1 MNENYSISEEVEEVL
16 PSFFWTIASSE
27 GHQLIN
33 KDELVRIIKFD
44 EMTKNHTELYRK
56 QVPISKALADN
67 TKLMMPGITASA
79 LMDGQGKQ
87 VANILKPTYW
97 LAVDIDK
104 IPDEKMQ
111 EVIAKADKDPYVM
124 ARYVTASGH
133 GLRILARYKPFDDPE
148 VTAVELF
155 DVVVRKAMDYFSIL
169 LGVPADEKCCDITR
183 MCGLAHDPTA
193 YFCWNSKPFELE
205 SKDIKRLYFKKS
217 MAEKYERRSSR
228 RRKPSQKMV
237 SLAKHI
243 PTIDEAA
250 ASIEKLLETW
260 GKAFEPSRHNDYVY
274 NFGLTCLKYD
284 IDQKEATD
292 YADQH
297 FSAQYPKTVSVM
309 NQAYKHQEQRGTWQF
324 MRKGESYG
332 KKPSI
337 KMLKQWLSMRYEFH
351 RNEVTGNYEVC
362 SRDVLKGKFHSW
374 TRMDDNIENSL
385 WIEME
390 EDGLQTLLPRLHSL
404 INSDFSEKYNPLLDY
419 LTALPAWDGKTDYIQ
434 MLADRIH
441 IADTDG
447 AHHTQEDFRYF
458 FKKWFV
464 AMVVTWVT
472 DTVVGQTIL
481 IFVGKGGL
489 FKTTF
494 FDKLLPK
501 ILHDYFINESTA
513 SYTDKDFMEAMASKA
528 LMCLDEFE
536 TAFGKNLSA
545 FKSCVT
551 KLFFSIRRPY
561 DKYRTELP
569 HRAAMCGT
577 SNSVQIISE
586 EENRRYSPWLIESI
600 DSPIDH
606 PIDYQHVYA
615 QAVALGKEVMER
627 QRKHEDGWVFWLT
640 TEDIEVMREHNKMF
654 MISNYMEDQILRY
667 YRVPGKY
674 PAASGFREKA
684 QIERHGLVRDRE
696 GGGRDEHRCH
706 RIAIGMGGRPE
717 LTGLR
722 PVSDL
727 LFAVSILFFPK
738 TKILIISNPSTH
750 HIECK
755 TNQKSDIIPSRR

>member
-1 MNENYSISEEVEEVL
+1 MNENYSISKEVEEVM

-104 IPDEKMQ
+104 IPEEKMQ
-111 EVIAKADKDPYVM
+111 EVITKVDKDPYVM

-250 ASIEKLLETW
+250 PAIEKLLETW

-332 KKPSI
+332 KKPSM

-351 RNEVTGNYEVC
+351 RNEVTGYYEVC
-362 SRDVLKGKFHSW
+362 SRDVLKGKFHHW

-390 EDGLQTLLPRLHSL
+390 EDGLQTQQPRLHSL

-419 LTALPAWDGKTDYIQ
+419 LTALPTWDGKTDYIQ

-441 IADTDG
+441 IANTDG

-627 QRKHEDGWVFWLT
+627 QRKHKDGWVFWLT

-667 YRVPGKY
+667 YRVPGKDVEARY
-674 PAASGFREKA
+674 IKFRYSSEILERIGGCPALSRYIYQQNLASTLLRLGF
-684 QIERHGLVRDRE
+684 ERKRRSK
-696 GGGRDEHRCH
+696 
-706 RIAIGMGGRPE
+706 GMGWFVIEKEVGE
-717 LTGLR
+717 MNTDAI
-722 PVSDL
+722 VS
-727 LFAVSILFFPK
+727 
-738 TKILIISNPSTH
+738 PS
-750 HIECK
+750 EWEDDR
-755 TNQKSDIIPSRR
+755 N

>member
-1 MNENYSISEEVEEVL
+1 MNENYSISKEVEEVM

-111 EVIAKADKDPYVM
+111 EVITKADKDPYVM

-332 KKPSI
+332 KKPSM

-351 RNEVTGNYEVC
+351 RNEVTGYYEVC
-362 SRDVLKGKFHSW
+362 SRDVLKGKFHHW

-390 EDGLQTLLPRLHSL
+390 EDGLQTQQPRLHSL

-441 IADTDG
+441 IANTDG

-667 YRVPGKY
+667 YRVPGKDVEARY
-674 PAASGFREKA
+674 IKFRYSSEILERIGGCPALSRYIYQQNLASTLLRLGF
-684 QIERHGLVRDRE
+684 ERKRRSK
-696 GGGRDEHRCH
+696 
-706 RIAIGMGGRPE
+706 GMGWFVIEKEVGE
-717 LTGLR
+717 MNTDAI
-722 PVSDL
+722 VS
-727 LFAVSILFFPK
+727 
-738 TKILIISNPSTH
+738 PS
-750 HIECK
+750 EWEDDR
-755 TNQKSDIIPSRR
+755 N

>member
-1 MNENYSISEEVEEVL
+1 MNENYSISEEVEEVM

-104 IPDEKMQ
+104 IPEEKMQ
-111 EVIAKADKDPYVM
+111 EVITKVDKDPYVM

-324 MRKGESYG
+324 MRKGDSYG
-332 KKPSI
+332 KKPSM

-351 RNEVTGNYEVC
+351 RNEVTGYYEVC
-362 SRDVLKGKFHSW
+362 SRDVLKGKFHHW

-390 EDGLQTLLPRLHSL
+390 EDGLQTQLPRLHSL

-441 IADTDG
+441 IANTDG

-513 SYTDKDFMEAMASKA
+513 NYTDKDFMEAMASKA

-667 YRVPGKY
+667 YRVPGKDVEARY
-674 PAASGFREKA
+674 IKFRYSSEILERIGGCPALSRYIYQQNLASTLLRLGF
-684 QIERHGLVRDRE
+684 ERKRRSK
-696 GGGRDEHRCH
+696 
-706 RIAIGMGGRPE
+706 GMGWFVIEKEVGE
-717 LTGLR
+717 MNTDAI
-722 PVSDL
+722 VS
-727 LFAVSILFFPK
+727 
-738 TKILIISNPSTH
+738 PS
-750 HIECK
+750 EWEDDR
-755 TNQKSDIIPSRR
+755 N

>member
-1 MNENYSISEEVEEVL
+1 MNENYSISKEVEEVM

-332 KKPSI
+332 KKPSM

-351 RNEVTGNYEVC
+351 RNEVTGYYEVC
-362 SRDVLKGKFHSW
+362 SRDVIKGKFHHW

-390 EDGLQTLLPRLHSL
+390 EDGLQTQQPRLHSL

-419 LTALPAWDGKTDYIQ
+419 LTALPTWDGKTDYIQ

-441 IADTDG
+441 IANTDG

-667 YRVPGKY
+667 YRVPGKDVEARY
-674 PAASGFREKA
+674 IKFRYSSEILERIGGCPALSRYIYQQNLASTLLRLGF
-684 QIERHGLVRDRE
+684 ERKRRSK
-696 GGGRDEHRCH
+696 
-706 RIAIGMGGRPE
+706 GMGWFVIEKEVGE
-717 LTGLR
+717 MNTDAI
-722 PVSDL
+722 VS
-727 LFAVSILFFPK
+727 
-738 TKILIISNPSTH
+738 PS
-750 HIECK
+750 EWEDDR
-755 TNQKSDIIPSRR
+755 N

>member
-1 MNENYSISEEVEEVL
+1 MNDNYSISKEVEEVL

-111 EVIAKADKDPYVM
+111 EVIEKADKDPYVM

-193 YFCWNSKPFELE
+193 YFCWDSKPFELE

-260 GKAFEPSRHNDYVY
+260 GKAFEPNRHNDYVY
-274 NFGLTCLKYD
+274 NFGLTCLKYN

-332 KKPSI
+332 KKPSM

-351 RNEVTGNYEVC
+351 RNEVTGYYEVC
-362 SRDVLKGKFHSW
+362 SRDVIKGKFHHW

-390 EDGLQTLLPRLHSL
+390 EDGLQTQQPRLHSL

-501 ILHDYFINESTA
+501 VLHDYFINESTA

-640 TEDIEVMREHNKMF
+640 TEDIEVIREHNKMF

-667 YRVPGKY
+667 YRVPGKDVEARY
-674 PAASGFREKA
+674 IKFRYSSEILERIGGCPALSRYIYQQNLASTLLRLGF
-684 QIERHGLVRDRE
+684 ERKRRSK
-696 GGGRDEHRCH
+696 
-706 RIAIGMGGRPE
+706 GMGWFVIEKEVGE
-717 LTGLR
+717 MNTDAI
-722 PVSDL
+722 VS
-727 LFAVSILFFPK
+727 
-738 TKILIISNPSTH
+738 PS
-750 HIECK
+750 EWEDDQ
-755 TNQKSDIIPSRR
+755 N

>member
-1 MNENYSISEEVEEVL
+1 MNENYSINKEVEEVM

-111 EVIAKADKDPYVM
+111 EVIEKADKDPYVM

-193 YFCWNSKPFELE
+193 YFCWNSKPFELDT
-205 SKDIKRLYFKKS
+205 KDIKRLYFKKS

-250 ASIEKLLETW
+250 PAIEKLLETW
-260 GKAFEPSRHNDYVY
+260 GKAFEPNRHNDYVY
-274 NFGLTCLKYD
+274 NFGLTCLKYN

-309 NQAYKHQEQRGTWQF
+309 NQAYKHQEQRGSWQF

-332 KKPSI
+332 KKPSM

-351 RNEVTGNYEVC
+351 RNEVTGYYEVC
-362 SRDVLKGKFHSW
+362 SRDVLKGKFHRW

-404 INSDFSEKYNPLLDY
+404 INSDFSEKYNPLLDF
-419 LTALPAWDGKTDYIQ
+419 LTSLPAWDGKTDHIQ

-441 IADTDG
+441 IANTDG

-667 YRVPGKY
+667 YRVPGKDVEARY
-674 PAASGFREKA
+674 IKFRYSSEILERIGGCPALSRYIYQQNLASTLLRLGF
-684 QIERHGLVRDRE
+684 ERKRRSK
-696 GGGRDEHRCH
+696 
-706 RIAIGMGGRPE
+706 GMGWFVIEKEVGE
-717 LTGLR
+717 MNTDAI
-722 PVSDL
+722 VS
-727 LFAVSILFFPK
+727 
-738 TKILIISNPSTH
+738 PS
-750 HIECK
+750 EWEDDR
-755 TNQKSDIIPSRR
+755 N

>member
-1 MNENYSISEEVEEVL
+1 MNENYSISKEVEEVM

-104 IPDEKMQ
+104 IPEEKMQ
-111 EVIAKADKDPYVM
+111 EVITKADKDPYVM

-155 DVVVRKAMDYFSIL
+155 GVVVRKAMDYFSIL

-332 KKPSI
+332 KKPSM

-351 RNEVTGNYEVC
+351 RNEVTGYYEVC

-390 EDGLQTLLPRLHSL
+390 EDGLQTQLPRLHSL

-419 LTALPAWDGKTDYIQ
+419 LTALPTWDGKTDYIQ

-441 IADTDG
+441 IANTDG

-667 YRVPGKY
+667 YRVPGKDVEARY
-674 PAASGFREKA
+674 IKFRYSSEILERIGGCPALSRYIYQQNLASTLLRLGF
-684 QIERHGLVRDRE
+684 ERKRRSK
-696 GGGRDEHRCH
+696 
-706 RIAIGMGGRPE
+706 GMGWFVIEKEVGE
-717 LTGLR
+717 MNTDAI
-722 PVSDL
+722 VS
-727 LFAVSILFFPK
+727 
-738 TKILIISNPSTH
+738 PS
-750 HIECK
+750 EWEDDR
-755 TNQKSDIIPSRR
+755 N

>member
-1 MNENYSISEEVEEVL
+1 MNENYSISKEVEEVM

-104 IPDEKMQ
+104 IPEEKMQ
-111 EVIAKADKDPYVM
+111 EVITKADKDPYVM

-155 DVVVRKAMDYFSIL
+155 GVVVRKAMDYFSIL

-332 KKPSI
+332 KKPSM

-351 RNEVTGNYEVC
+351 RNEVTGYYEVC
-362 SRDVLKGKFHSW
+362 SRDVLKGKFHHW

-390 EDGLQTLLPRLHSL
+390 EDGLQTQQPRLHSL
-404 INSDFSEKYNPLLDY
+404 INSDFSKKYNPLLDY

-441 IADTDG
+441 IANTDG

-667 YRVPGKY
+667 YRVPGKDVEARY
-674 PAASGFREKA
+674 IKFRYSSEILERIGGCPALSRYIYQQNLASTLLRLGF
-684 QIERHGLVRDRE
+684 ERKRRSK
-696 GGGRDEHRCH
+696 
-706 RIAIGMGGRPE
+706 GMGWFVIEKEVGE
-717 LTGLR
+717 MNTDAI
-722 PVSDL
+722 VS
-727 LFAVSILFFPK
+727 
-738 TKILIISNPSTH
+738 PS
-750 HIECK
+750 EWEDDR
-755 TNQKSDIIPSRR
+755 N

>member
-1 MNENYSISEEVEEVL
+1 MNTNNSTSEEVEEVL

-193 YFCWNSKPFELE
+193 YFCWNSKPFELDT
-205 SKDIKRLYFKKS
+205 KDIKRLYFKKS

-250 ASIEKLLETW
+250 PAIEKLLETW

-332 KKPSI
+332 KKPSM
-337 KMLKQWLSMRYEFH
+337 KMLKQWLSMRYKFH
-351 RNEVTGNYEVC
+351 RNEVTGYYEVC
-362 SRDVLKGKFHSW
+362 SRDVIKGKFHRW

-390 EDGLQTLLPRLHSL
+390 EDGLQTQQPRLHSL

-489 FKTTF
+489 YKTTF
-494 FDKLLPK
+494 FDKLLPRV
-501 ILHDYFINESTA
+501 LHDYFINESTA

-667 YRVPGKY
+667 YRVPGKDVEARY
-674 PAASGFREKA
+674 IKFRYSSEILERIGGCPALSRYIYQQNLASTLLRLGF
-684 QIERHGLVRDRE
+684 ERKRRSK
-696 GGGRDEHRCH
+696 
-706 RIAIGMGGRPE
+706 GMGWFVIEKEVGE
-717 LTGLR
+717 MNTDAI
-722 PVSDL
+722 VS
-727 LFAVSILFFPK
+727 
-738 TKILIISNPSTH
+738 PS
-750 HIECK
+750 EWEDDR
-755 TNQKSDIIPSRR
+755 N

>member
-1 MNENYSISEEVEEVL
+1 MNDNYSISEEVEEVM

-111 EVIAKADKDPYVM
+111 EVIAKTDKDPYVM

-193 YFCWNSKPFELE
+193 YFCWNSKPFELDT
-205 SKDIKRLYFKKS
+205 KDIKRLYFKKS

-237 SLAKHI
+237 SLTKHI

-250 ASIEKLLETW
+250 PAIEKLLETW
-260 GKAFEPSRHNDYVY
+260 GKAFEPNRHNDYVY

-332 KKPSI
+332 KKPSM

-351 RNEVTGNYEVC
+351 RNEVTGYYEVC
-362 SRDVLKGKFHSW
+362 SRDVLKGKFHRW

-494 FDKLLPK
+494 FDKLLPRV
-501 ILHDYFINESTA
+501 LHDYFINESTA

-667 YRVPGKY
+667 YRVPGKDVEARY
-674 PAASGFREKA
+674 IKFRYSSEILERIGGCPALSRYIYQQNLASTLLRLGF
-684 QIERHGLVRDRE
+684 ERKRRSK
-696 GGGRDEHRCH
+696 
-706 RIAIGMGGRPE
+706 GMGWFVIEKEVGE
-717 LTGLR
+717 MNTDAI
-722 PVSDL
+722 VS
-727 LFAVSILFFPK
+727 
-738 TKILIISNPSTH
+738 PS
-750 HIECK
+750 EWEEDQ
-755 TNQKSDIIPSRR
+755 N

>member
-1 MNENYSISEEVEEVL
+1 MNTNNSTSEEVEEVL

-104 IPDEKMQ
+104 IPEEKMQ

-250 ASIEKLLETW
+250 PAIEKLLETW

-332 KKPSI
+332 KKPSM

-351 RNEVTGNYEVC
+351 RNEVTGYYEVC
-362 SRDVLKGKFHSW
+362 SRDVLKGKFHRW

-390 EDGLQTLLPRLHSL
+390 EDGLQTQQPRLHSL
-404 INSDFSEKYNPLLDY
+404 INSDFSEKYNPLLDF
-419 LTALPAWDGKTDYIQ
+419 LTSLPAWDGKTDYIE

-441 IADTDG
+441 IANTDG

-667 YRVPGKY
+667 YRVPGKDVEARY
-674 PAASGFREKA
+674 IKFRYSSEILERIGGCPALSRYIYQQNLASTLLRLGF
-684 QIERHGLVRDRE
+684 ERKRRSK
-696 GGGRDEHRCH
+696 
-706 RIAIGMGGRPE
+706 GMGWFVIEKEVGE
-717 LTGLR
+717 MNTDAI
-722 PVSDL
+722 VS
-727 LFAVSILFFPK
+727 
-738 TKILIISNPSTH
+738 PS
-750 HIECK
+750 EWEDDR
-755 TNQKSDIIPSRR
+755 N

>member
-1 MNENYSISEEVEEVL
+1 MNENYSISKEVEEVM

-155 DVVVRKAMDYFSIL
+155 GVVVRKAMDYFSIL

-332 KKPSI
+332 KKPSM

-351 RNEVTGNYEVC
+351 RNEVTGYYEVC
-362 SRDVLKGKFHSW
+362 SRDVIKGKFHHW

-390 EDGLQTLLPRLHSL
+390 EDGLQTQLPRLHSL

-441 IADTDG
+441 IANTDG

-667 YRVPGKY
+667 YRVPGKDVEARY
-674 PAASGFREKA
+674 IKFRYSSEILERIGGCPALSRYIYQQNLASTLLRLGF
-684 QIERHGLVRDRE
+684 ERKRRSK
-696 GGGRDEHRCH
+696 
-706 RIAIGMGGRPE
+706 GMGWFVIEKEVGE
-717 LTGLR
+717 MNTDAI
-722 PVSDL
+722 VS
-727 LFAVSILFFPK
+727 
-738 TKILIISNPSTH
+738 PS
-750 HIECK
+750 EWEDDR
-755 TNQKSDIIPSRR
+755 N

>member
-1 MNENYSISEEVEEVL
+1 MNENYSICEEVEEVL

-87 VANILKPTYW
+87 VANIQKPTYW

-111 EVIAKADKDPYVM
+111 EVIEKADKDPYVM

-193 YFCWNSKPFELE
+193 YFCWDSKPFELE

-217 MAEKYERRSSR
+217 ISEKYERRSSR

-250 ASIEKLLETW
+250 PAIEKLLETW

-274 NFGLTCLKYD
+274 NFGLTCLKYN

-332 KKPSI
+332 KKPSM

-351 RNEVTGNYEVC
+351 RNEVTGYYEVC
-362 SRDVLKGKFHSW
+362 SRDVIKGKFHHW

-441 IADTDG
+441 IANTDG

-667 YRVPGKY
+667 YRVPGKDVEARY
-674 PAASGFREKA
+674 IKFRYSSEILERIGGCPALSRYIYQQNLASTLLRLGF
-684 QIERHGLVRDRE
+684 ERKRRSK
-696 GGGRDEHRCH
+696 
-706 RIAIGMGGRPE
+706 GMGWFVIEKEVGE
-717 LTGLR
+717 MNTDAI
-722 PVSDL
+722 VS
-727 LFAVSILFFPK
+727 
-738 TKILIISNPSTH
+738 PS
-750 HIECK
+750 EWEDDR
-755 TNQKSDIIPSRR
+755 N

>member
-1 MNENYSISEEVEEVL
+1 MNDNYSISEEVEEVL

-111 EVIAKADKDPYVM
+111 EAIAKADKDPYVM

-183 MCGLAHDPTA
+183 MCGLSHDPTV
-193 YFCWNSKPFELE
+193 YFCWNSKPFELDT
-205 SKDIKRLYFKKS
+205 KDIKRLYFKKS

-250 ASIEKLLETW
+250 ASIEKLMESW
-260 GKAFEPSRHNDYVY
+260 GKAFEPNRHNDYVY
-274 NFGLTCLKYD
+274 NFGLTCLKYN

-332 KKPSI
+332 KKPSM

-351 RNEVTGNYEVC
+351 RNEVTGYYEVC
-362 SRDVLKGKFHSW
+362 SRDVIKGKFHHW

-494 FDKLLPK
+494 FDKLLPRV
-501 ILHDYFINESTA
+501 LHDYFINESTA

-586 EENRRYSPWLIESI
+586 EENRRYSPWLIKSI

-667 YRVPGKY
+667 YRVPGKDVEARY
-674 PAASGFREKA
+674 IKFRYSSEILERIGGCPALSRYIYQQNLASTLLRLGF
-684 QIERHGLVRDRE
+684 ERKRRSK
-696 GGGRDEHRCH
+696 
-706 RIAIGMGGRPE
+706 GMGWFVIEKEVGE
-717 LTGLR
+717 MNTDAI
-722 PVSDL
+722 VS
-727 LFAVSILFFPK
+727 
-738 TKILIISNPSTH
+738 PS
-750 HIECK
+750 EWEDDQ
-755 TNQKSDIIPSRR
+755 N

>member
-1 MNENYSISEEVEEVL
+1 MNENYSISEEVEEVM

-104 IPDEKMQ
+104 IPEEKMQ
-111 EVIAKADKDPYVM
+111 EVITKADKDPYVM

-155 DVVVRKAMDYFSIL
+155 GVVVRKAMDYFSIL

-332 KKPSI
+332 KKPSM

-351 RNEVTGNYEVC
+351 RNEVTGYYEVC

-390 EDGLQTLLPRLHSL
+390 EDGLQTQLPRLHSL

-419 LTALPAWDGKTDYIQ
+419 LTALPTWDGKTDYIQ

-441 IADTDG
+441 IANTDG

-667 YRVPGKY
+667 YRVPGKDVEARY
-674 PAASGFREKA
+674 IKFRYSSEILERIGGCPALSRYIYQQNLASTLLRLGF
-684 QIERHGLVRDRE
+684 ERKRRSK
-696 GGGRDEHRCH
+696 
-706 RIAIGMGGRPE
+706 GMGWFVIEKEVGE
-717 LTGLR
+717 MNTDAI
-722 PVSDL
+722 VS
-727 LFAVSILFFPK
+727 
-738 TKILIISNPSTH
+738 PS
-750 HIECK
+750 EWEDDR
-755 TNQKSDIIPSRR
+755 N

>member
-1 MNENYSISEEVEEVL
+1 MNENYSINKEVEEVL

-250 ASIEKLLETW
+250 PAIEKLMETW

-332 KKPSI
+332 KKPSM

-351 RNEVTGNYEVC
+351 RNEVTGYYEVC
-362 SRDVLKGKFHSW
+362 SRDVLKGKFHHW

-390 EDGLQTLLPRLHSL
+390 EDGLQTQQPRLHSL
-404 INSDFSEKYNPLLDY
+404 INSDFSEKYNPLLDF

-667 YRVPGKY
+667 YRVPGKDVEARY
-674 PAASGFREKA
+674 IKFRYSSEILERIGGCPALSRYIYQQNLASTLLRLGF
-684 QIERHGLVRDRE
+684 ERKRRSK
-696 GGGRDEHRCH
+696 
-706 RIAIGMGGRPE
+706 GMGWFVIEKEVGE
-717 LTGLR
+717 MNTDAI
-722 PVSDL
+722 VS
-727 LFAVSILFFPK
+727 
-738 TKILIISNPSTH
+738 PS
-750 HIECK
+750 EWEDDR
-755 TNQKSDIIPSRR
+755 N

>member
-1 MNENYSISEEVEEVL
+1 MNENYSINKEVEEVM

-274 NFGLTCLKYD
+274 NFALTCLKYD

-297 FSAQYPKTVSVM
+297 FSALYPKTVSVM

-332 KKPSI
+332 KKPSM

-351 RNEVTGNYEVC
+351 RNEVTGYYEVC
-362 SRDVLKGKFHSW
+362 SRDVIKGKFHRW

-390 EDGLQTLLPRLHSL
+390 EDGLQTQQPRLHSL

-501 ILHDYFINESTA
+501 VLHDYFINESTA

-667 YRVPGKY
+667 YRVPGKDVEARY
-674 PAASGFREKA
+674 IKYRYSSEILERIGGCPALSRYIYQQNLASTLLRLGF
-684 QIERHGLVRDRE
+684 ERKRRSK
-696 GGGRDEHRCH
+696 
-706 RIAIGMGGRPE
+706 GMGWFVIEKEVGE
-717 LTGLR
+717 MNTDAI
-722 PVSDL
+722 VS
-727 LFAVSILFFPK
+727 
-738 TKILIISNPSTH
+738 PS
-750 HIECK
+750 EWEDDR
-755 TNQKSDIIPSRR
+755 N

>member
-1 MNENYSISEEVEEVL
+1 M
-16 PSFFWTIASSE
+16 
-27 GHQLIN
+27 
-33 KDELVRIIKFD
+33 
-44 EMTKNHTELYRK
+44 
-56 QVPISKALADN
+56 
-67 TKLMMPGITASA
+67 
-79 LMDGQGKQ
+79 
-87 VANILKPTYW
+87 
-97 LAVDIDK
+97 
-104 IPDEKMQ
+104 
-111 EVIAKADKDPYVM
+111 
-124 ARYVTASGH
+124 
-133 GLRILARYKPFDDPE
+133 
-148 VTAVELF
+148 ELF

-250 ASIEKLLETW
+250 PAIEKLLETW

-332 KKPSI
+332 KKPSM

-351 RNEVTGNYEVC
+351 RNEVTGYYEVC
-362 SRDVLKGKFHSW
+362 SRDVLKGKFHHW

-390 EDGLQTLLPRLHSL
+390 EDGLQTQQPRLHSL

-441 IADTDG
+441 IANTDG

-667 YRVPGKY
+667 YRVPGKDVEARY
-674 PAASGFREKA
+674 IKFRYSSEILERIGGCPALSRYIYQQNLASTLLRLGF
-684 QIERHGLVRDRE
+684 ERKRRSK
-696 GGGRDEHRCH
+696 
-706 RIAIGMGGRPE
+706 GMGWFVIEKEVGE
-717 LTGLR
+717 MNTDAI
-722 PVSDL
+722 VS
-727 LFAVSILFFPK
+727 
-738 TKILIISNPSTH
+738 PS
-750 HIECK
+750 EWEDDR
-755 TNQKSDIIPSRR
+755 N

>member
-1 MNENYSISEEVEEVL
+1 MNENYSINKEVEEVL

-274 NFGLTCLKYD
+274 NFGLTCLKYN

-332 KKPSI
+332 KKPSM

-351 RNEVTGNYEVC
+351 RNEVTGYYEVC
-362 SRDVLKGKFHSW
+362 SRDVLKGKFHRWS
-374 TRMDDNIENSL
+374 RMDDNIENSL

-390 EDGLQTLLPRLHSL
+390 EDGLQTQQPRLHSL

-441 IADTDG
+441 IANTDG

-640 TEDIEVMREHNKMF
+640 TEDIEVIREHNKMF

-667 YRVPGKY
+667 YRVPGKDVEARY
-674 PAASGFREKA
+674 IKFRYSSEILERIGGCPALSRYIYQQNLASTLLRLGF
-684 QIERHGLVRDRE
+684 ERKRRSK
-696 GGGRDEHRCH
+696 
-706 RIAIGMGGRPE
+706 GMGWFVIEKEVGE
-717 LTGLR
+717 MNTDAI
-722 PVSDL
+722 VS
-727 LFAVSILFFPK
+727 
-738 TKILIISNPSTH
+738 PS
-750 HIECK
+750 EWEDDR
-755 TNQKSDIIPSRR
+755 N

>member
-1 MNENYSISEEVEEVL
+1 MNENYSISEEVEEVM

-111 EVIAKADKDPYVM
+111 EVITKADKDPYVM

-332 KKPSI
+332 KKPSM

-351 RNEVTGNYEVC
+351 RNEVTGYYEVC
-362 SRDVLKGKFHSW
+362 SRDVLKGKFHHW

-390 EDGLQTLLPRLHSL
+390 EDGLQTQQPRLHSL

-419 LTALPAWDGKTDYIQ
+419 LTALPTWDGKTDYIQ

-441 IADTDG
+441 IANTDG

-667 YRVPGKY
+667 YRVPGKDVEARY
-674 PAASGFREKA
+674 IKFRYSSEILERIGGCPALSRYIYQQNLASTLLRLGF
-684 QIERHGLVRDRE
+684 ERKRRSK
-696 GGGRDEHRCH
+696 
-706 RIAIGMGGRPE
+706 GMGWFVIEKEMGE
-717 LTGLR
+717 MNTDAI
-722 PVSDL
+722 VS
-727 LFAVSILFFPK
+727 
-738 TKILIISNPSTH
+738 PS
-750 HIECK
+750 EWEDDR
-755 TNQKSDIIPSRR
+755 N

>member
-1 MNENYSISEEVEEVL
+1 MNENYSTSEEVEEVL

-104 IPDEKMQ
+104 IPEEKMQ

-193 YFCWNSKPFELE
+193 YFCWNSKPFELDT
-205 SKDIKRLYFKKS
+205 KDIKRLYFKKS
-217 MAEKYERRSSR
+217 MAEKYERRSNR

-332 KKPSI
+332 KKPSM

-351 RNEVTGNYEVC
+351 RNEVTGYYEVC
-362 SRDVLKGKFHSW
+362 SRDVIKGKFHHW

-667 YRVPGKY
+667 YRVPGKDVEARY
-674 PAASGFREKA
+674 IKFRYSSEILERIGGCPALSRYIYQQNLASTLLRLGF
-684 QIERHGLVRDRE
+684 ERKRRSK
-696 GGGRDEHRCH
+696 
-706 RIAIGMGGRPE
+706 GMGWFVIEKEVGE
-717 LTGLR
+717 MNTDAI
-722 PVSDL
+722 VS
-727 LFAVSILFFPK
+727 
-738 TKILIISNPSTH
+738 PS
-750 HIECK
+750 EWEDDR
-755 TNQKSDIIPSRR
+755 N

>member
-1 MNENYSISEEVEEVL
+1 MNDNYSISKEAEEVL

-133 GLRILARYKPFDDPE
+133 GLRILTRYKPFDDPE

-193 YFCWNSKPFELE
+193 YFCWNSKPFELDT
-205 SKDIKRLYFKKS
+205 KDIKRLYFKKS

-250 ASIEKLLETW
+250 PAIEKLLESW
-260 GKAFEPSRHNDYVY
+260 GKSFEPNRHNDYVY

-292 YADQH
+292 YADQY

-332 KKPSI
+332 KKPSM

-351 RNEVTGNYEVC
+351 RNEVTGYYEVC
-362 SRDVLKGKFHSW
+362 SRDVIKGKFHRW

-390 EDGLQTLLPRLHSL
+390 EDGLQTQQPRLHSL

-640 TEDIEVMREHNKMF
+640 TADIEVMREHNKMF

-667 YRVPGKY
+667 YRVPGKDVEARFIKFRY
-674 PAASGFREKA
+674 SSEILERIGGCPALSRYIYQQNLASTLLRLGF
-684 QIERHGLVRDRE
+684 ERKRRSK
-696 GGGRDEHRCH
+696 
-706 RIAIGMGGRPE
+706 GMGWFVIEKEVGE
-717 LTGLR
+717 MNTDAI
-722 PVSDL
+722 VS
-727 LFAVSILFFPK
+727 
-738 TKILIISNPSTH
+738 PS
-750 HIECK
+750 EWEDDP
-755 TNQKSDIIPSRR
+755 N

>member
-1 MNENYSISEEVEEVL
+1 MNENYSISEEVEEVM

-104 IPDEKMQ
+104 IPEEKMQ
-111 EVIAKADKDPYVM
+111 EVITKVDKDPYVM

-148 VTAVELF
+148 VTAMELF

-228 RRKPSQKMV
+228 RRKSSQKMV

-332 KKPSI
+332 KKPSM

-351 RNEVTGNYEVC
+351 RNEVTGYYEVC
-362 SRDVLKGKFHSW
+362 SRDVLKGKFHHW

-390 EDGLQTLLPRLHSL
+390 EDGLQTHQPRLHSL

-441 IADTDG
+441 IANTDG

-667 YRVPGKY
+667 YRVPGKDVEARY
-674 PAASGFREKA
+674 IKFRYSSEILERIGGCPALSRYIYQQNLASTLLRLGF
-684 QIERHGLVRDRE
+684 ERKRRSK
-696 GGGRDEHRCH
+696 
-706 RIAIGMGGRPE
+706 GMGWFVIEKEVGE
-717 LTGLR
+717 MNTDAI
-722 PVSDL
+722 VS
-727 LFAVSILFFPK
+727 
-738 TKILIISNPSTH
+738 PS
-750 HIECK
+750 EWEDDR
-755 TNQKSDIIPSRR
+755 N

>member
-1 MNENYSISEEVEEVL
+1 MNTNNSTSEEVEEFL

-169 LGVPADEKCCDITR
+169 LGVPADEKCSDITR

-297 FSAQYPKTVSVM
+297 FRAQYPKTVSVM

-332 KKPSI
+332 KKPSM

-351 RNEVTGNYEVC
+351 RNEVTGYYEVC
-362 SRDVLKGKFHSW
+362 SRDVIKGKFHRW

-390 EDGLQTLLPRLHSL
+390 EDGLQTQQPRLHSL
-404 INSDFSEKYNPLLDY
+404 INSDFSEKYNPLLDF
-419 LTALPAWDGKTDYIQ
+419 LTSLPEWDGKTDYIQ

-569 HRAAMCGT
+569 HRAAICGT

-667 YRVPGKY
+667 YRVPGKDVEARY
-674 PAASGFREKA
+674 IKFRYSSEILERIGGCPALSRYIYQQNLASTLLRLGF
-684 QIERHGLVRDRE
+684 ERKRRSK
-696 GGGRDEHRCH
+696 
-706 RIAIGMGGRPE
+706 GMGWFVIEKEVGE
-717 LTGLR
+717 MNTDAI
-722 PVSDL
+722 VS
-727 LFAVSILFFPK
+727 
-738 TKILIISNPSTH
+738 PS
-750 HIECK
+750 EWEDDR
-755 TNQKSDIIPSRR
+755 N

>member
-133 GLRILARYKPFDDPE
+133 GLRILTRYKPFDDPE

-274 NFGLTCLKYD
+274 NFGLTCLKYN

-332 KKPSI
+332 KKPSM

-351 RNEVTGNYEVC
+351 RNEVTGYYEVC
-362 SRDVLKGKFHSW
+362 SRDVLKGKFHRW

-390 EDGLQTLLPRLHSL
+390 EDGLQTQQPRLHSL

-667 YRVPGKY
+667 YRVPDKDVEARYIKFRYSSEILERIGGC
-674 PAASGFREKA
+674 PALSRYIYQQNLASTLLRLGF
-684 QIERHGLVRDRE
+684 ERKRRSK
-696 GGGRDEHRCH
+696 
-706 RIAIGMGGRPE
+706 GMGWFVIEKEVGE
-717 LTGLR
+717 MNTDAI
-722 PVSDL
+722 VS
-727 LFAVSILFFPK
+727 
-738 TKILIISNPSTH
+738 PS
-750 HIECK
+750 EWEDDR
-755 TNQKSDIIPSRR
+755 N

>member
-1 MNENYSISEEVEEVL
+1 MNENYSISKEVEEVM

-104 IPDEKMQ
+104 IPEEKMQ
-111 EVIAKADKDPYVM
+111 EVITKVDKDPYVM

-250 ASIEKLLETW
+250 PAIEKLLETW

-332 KKPSI
+332 KKPSM

-351 RNEVTGNYEVC
+351 RNEVTGYYEVC
-362 SRDVLKGKFHSW
+362 SRDVLKGKFHHW

-390 EDGLQTLLPRLHSL
+390 EDGLQTQQPRLHSL

-441 IADTDG
+441 IANTDG

-667 YRVPGKY
+667 YRVPGKDVEARY
-674 PAASGFREKA
+674 IKFRYSSEILERIGGCPALSRYIYQQNLASTLLRLGF
-684 QIERHGLVRDRE
+684 ERKRRSK
-696 GGGRDEHRCH
+696 
-706 RIAIGMGGRPE
+706 GMGWFVIEKEVGE
-717 LTGLR
+717 MNTDAI
-722 PVSDL
+722 VS
-727 LFAVSILFFPK
+727 
-738 TKILIISNPSTH
+738 PS
-750 HIECK
+750 EWEDDR
-755 TNQKSDIIPSRR
+755 N

>member
-1 MNENYSISEEVEEVL
+1 MNENYSINKEVEEVM

-111 EVIAKADKDPYVM
+111 EVIEKADKDPYVM

-193 YFCWNSKPFELE
+193 YFCWNSKPFELDT
-205 SKDIKRLYFKKS
+205 KDIKRLYFKKS

-243 PTIDEAA
+243 PTIDEAVPA
-250 ASIEKLLETW
+250 IEKLLETW
-260 GKAFEPSRHNDYVY
+260 GKAFEPNRHNDYVY
-274 NFGLTCLKYD
+274 NFGLTCLKYN

-332 KKPSI
+332 KKPSM

-351 RNEVTGNYEVC
+351 RNEVTGYYEVC
-362 SRDVLKGKFHSW
+362 SRDVLKGKFHRW

-667 YRVPGKY
+667 YRVPGKDVEARY
-674 PAASGFREKA
+674 IKFRYSSEILERIGGCPALSRYIYQQNLASTLLRLGF
-684 QIERHGLVRDRE
+684 ERKRRSK
-696 GGGRDEHRCH
+696 
-706 RIAIGMGGRPE
+706 GMGWFVIEKEVGE
-717 LTGLR
+717 MNTDAI
-722 PVSDL
+722 VS
-727 LFAVSILFFPK
+727 
-738 TKILIISNPSTH
+738 PS
-750 HIECK
+750 EWEDDR
-755 TNQKSDIIPSRR
+755 N

>member
-87 VANILKPTYW
+87 VANIQKPTYW

-104 IPDEKMQ
+104 IPEEKMQ

-193 YFCWNSKPFELE
+193 YFCWNSKPFELDT
-205 SKDIKRLYFKKS
+205 KDIKRLYLKKS

-250 ASIEKLLETW
+250 PAIEKLMETW

-332 KKPSI
+332 KKPSM
-337 KMLKQWLSMRYEFH
+337 KMLKQWLSMRYKFH
-351 RNEVTGNYEVC
+351 RNEVTGYYEVC
-362 SRDVLKGKFHSW
+362 SRDAIKGKFHHW

-390 EDGLQTLLPRLHSL
+390 EDGLQTQQPRLHSL

-441 IADTDG
+441 IADTDS

-667 YRVPGKY
+667 YRVPGKDVEARY
-674 PAASGFREKA
+674 IKFRYSSEILERIGGCPALSRYIYQQNLASTLLRLGF
-684 QIERHGLVRDRE
+684 ERKRRSK
-696 GGGRDEHRCH
+696 
-706 RIAIGMGGRPE
+706 GMGWFVIEKEVGE
-717 LTGLR
+717 MNTDAI
-722 PVSDL
+722 VS
-727 LFAVSILFFPK
+727 
-738 TKILIISNPSTH
+738 PS
-750 HIECK
+750 EWEDDR
-755 TNQKSDIIPSRR
+755 N

>member
-1 MNENYSISEEVEEVL
+1 MNENYSISEEVEEVM

-104 IPDEKMQ
+104 IPEEKMQ
-111 EVIAKADKDPYVM
+111 EVITKVDKDPYVM

-237 SLAKHI
+237 SLAKRI

-332 KKPSI
+332 KKPSM

-351 RNEVTGNYEVC
+351 RNEVTGYYEVC
-362 SRDVLKGKFHSW
+362 SRDVLKGKFHHW

-390 EDGLQTLLPRLHSL
+390 EDGLQTQQPRLHSL

-419 LTALPAWDGKTDYIQ
+419 LTALPTWDGKTDYIQ

-441 IADTDG
+441 IANTDG

-667 YRVPGKY
+667 YRVPGKDVEARY
-674 PAASGFREKA
+674 IKFRYSSEILERIGGCPALSRYIYQQNLASTLLRLGF
-684 QIERHGLVRDRE
+684 ERKRRSK
-696 GGGRDEHRCH
+696 
-706 RIAIGMGGRPE
+706 GMGWFVIEKEVGE
-717 LTGLR
+717 MNTDAI
-722 PVSDL
+722 VS
-727 LFAVSILFFPK
+727 
-738 TKILIISNPSTH
+738 PS
-750 HIECK
+750 EWEDDR
-755 TNQKSDIIPSRR
+755 N

>member
-1 MNENYSISEEVEEVL
+1 MNTNNSTSEEVEEVL

-44 EMTKNHTELYRK
+44 EMTKNHTVLYRK
-56 QVPISKALADN
+56 QVPISKPLADN

-193 YFCWNSKPFELE
+193 YFCWNSKPFELDT
-205 SKDIKRLYFKKS
+205 KDIKRLYFKKS

-250 ASIEKLLETW
+250 PAIEKLMETW
-260 GKAFEPSRHNDYVY
+260 GKAFEPNRHNDYVY

-332 KKPSI
+332 KKPSM

-351 RNEVTGNYEVC
+351 RNEVTGYYEVC
-362 SRDVLKGKFHSW
+362 SRDVIKGKFHHW

-390 EDGLQTLLPRLHSL
+390 EDGLQTQQPRLHSL
-404 INSDFSEKYNPLLDY
+404 INSDFSEKYNPLLDF
-419 LTALPAWDGKTDYIQ
+419 LTSLPEWDGKTDYIQ

-441 IADTDG
+441 IADTDS

-667 YRVPGKY
+667 YRVPGKDVEARY
-674 PAASGFREKA
+674 IKFRYSSEILERIGGCPALSRYIYQQNLASTLLRLGF
-684 QIERHGLVRDRE
+684 ERKRRSK
-696 GGGRDEHRCH
+696 
-706 RIAIGMGGRPE
+706 GMGWFVIEKEVGE
-717 LTGLR
+717 MNTDAI
-722 PVSDL
+722 VS
-727 LFAVSILFFPK
+727 
-738 TKILIISNPSTH
+738 PS
-750 HIECK
+750 EWEDDR
-755 TNQKSDIIPSRR
+755 N

>member
-1 MNENYSISEEVEEVL
+1 MNENYSINKEVEEVM

-193 YFCWNSKPFELE
+193 YFCWNSKTFELE

-332 KKPSI
+332 KKPSM

-351 RNEVTGNYEVC
+351 RNEVTGYYEVC
-362 SRDVLKGKFHSW
+362 SRDVIKGKFHRW

-390 EDGLQTLLPRLHSL
+390 EDGLQTQQPRLHSL
-404 INSDFSEKYNPLLDY
+404 INSDFSEKYNPLLDF
-419 LTALPAWDGKTDYIQ
+419 LTSLPEWDGKTDYIQ

-501 ILHDYFINESTA
+501 VLHDYFINESTA

-667 YRVPGKY
+667 YRVPGKDVEARY
-674 PAASGFREKA
+674 IKFRYSSEILERIGGCPALSRYIYQQNLASTLLRLGF
-684 QIERHGLVRDRE
+684 ERKRRSK
-696 GGGRDEHRCH
+696 
-706 RIAIGMGGRPE
+706 GMGWFVIEKEVGE
-717 LTGLR
+717 MNTDAI
-722 PVSDL
+722 VS
-727 LFAVSILFFPK
+727 
-738 TKILIISNPSTH
+738 PS
-750 HIECK
+750 EWEDDR
-755 TNQKSDIIPSRR
+755 N

>member
-1 MNENYSISEEVEEVL
+1 MNTNNSISEEVEEVL

-87 VANILKPTYW
+87 VPNILKPTYW

-237 SLAKHI
+237 SLAKQI

-250 ASIEKLLETW
+250 ASIEKLLESW

-332 KKPSI
+332 KKPSM

-351 RNEVTGNYEVC
+351 RNEVTGYYEVC
-362 SRDVLKGKFHSW
+362 SRDVLKGKFHRW

-390 EDGLQTLLPRLHSL
+390 EDGLQTQQPRLHSL
-404 INSDFSEKYNPLLDY
+404 INSDFSEKYNPLLDF
-419 LTALPAWDGKTDYIQ
+419 LTSLPEWDGKTDYIQ

-441 IADTDG
+441 IANTDG

-501 ILHDYFINESTA
+501 VLHDYFINESTA

-627 QRKHEDGWVFWLT
+627 QSKHEDGWVFWLT

-667 YRVPGKY
+667 YRVPGKDVEARY
-674 PAASGFREKA
+674 IKFRYSSEILERIGGCPALSRYIYQQNLASTLLRLGF
-684 QIERHGLVRDRE
+684 ERKRRSK
-696 GGGRDEHRCH
+696 
-706 RIAIGMGGRPE
+706 GMGWFVIEKEVGE
-717 LTGLR
+717 MNTDAI
-722 PVSDL
+722 VS
-727 LFAVSILFFPK
+727 
-738 TKILIISNPSTH
+738 PS
-750 HIECK
+750 EWEDDR
-755 TNQKSDIIPSRR
+755 N

>member
-1 MNENYSISEEVEEVL
+1 MNENYSISKEVEEVM

-104 IPDEKMQ
+104 IPEEKMQ
-111 EVIAKADKDPYVM
+111 EVITKADKDPYVM

-155 DVVVRKAMDYFSIL
+155 GVVIRKAMDYFSIL

-332 KKPSI
+332 KKPSM

-351 RNEVTGNYEVC
+351 RNEVTGYYEVC
-362 SRDVLKGKFHSW
+362 SRDVLKGKFHHW

-390 EDGLQTLLPRLHSL
+390 EDGLQTQLPRLHSL

-441 IADTDG
+441 IANTDG

-667 YRVPGKY
+667 YRVPGKDVEARY
-674 PAASGFREKA
+674 IKFRYSSEILERIGGCPALSRYIYQQNLASTLLRLGF
-684 QIERHGLVRDRE
+684 ERKRRSK
-696 GGGRDEHRCH
+696 
-706 RIAIGMGGRPE
+706 GMGWFVIEKEVGE
-717 LTGLR
+717 MNTDAI
-722 PVSDL
+722 VS
-727 LFAVSILFFPK
+727 
-738 TKILIISNPSTH
+738 PS
-750 HIECK
+750 EWEDDR
-755 TNQKSDIIPSRR
+755 N

>member
-1 MNENYSISEEVEEVL
+1 MNENYSISEEVEEVM

-104 IPDEKMQ
+104 IPEEKMQ
-111 EVIAKADKDPYVM
+111 EVITKADKDPYVM

-133 GLRILARYKPFDDPE
+133 GLRILARYKPFDDQE

-155 DVVVRKAMDYFSIL
+155 GVVVRKAMDYFSIL

-297 FSAQYPKTVSVM
+297 FSAQYSKTVSVM

-332 KKPSI
+332 KKPSM

-351 RNEVTGNYEVC
+351 RNEVTGYYEVC
-362 SRDVLKGKFHSW
+362 SRDVLKGKFHHW

-390 EDGLQTLLPRLHSL
+390 EDGLQTQLPRLHSL

-441 IADTDG
+441 IANTDG

-667 YRVPGKY
+667 YRVPGKDVEARY
-674 PAASGFREKA
+674 IKFRYSSEILERIGGCPTLSRYIYQQNLASTLLRLGF
-684 QIERHGLVRDRE
+684 ERKRRSK
-696 GGGRDEHRCH
+696 
-706 RIAIGMGGRPE
+706 GMGWFVIEKEVGE
-717 LTGLR
+717 MNTDAI
-722 PVSDL
+722 VS
-727 LFAVSILFFPK
+727 
-738 TKILIISNPSTH
+738 PS
-750 HIECK
+750 EWEDDR
-755 TNQKSDIIPSRR
+755 N

>member
-1 MNENYSISEEVEEVL
+1 MNDNYSISEEVEEVM

-111 EVIAKADKDPYVM
+111 EVIAKTDKDPYVM

-193 YFCWNSKPFELE
+193 YFCWNSKPFELDT
-205 SKDIKRLYFKKS
+205 KDIKRLYFKKS

-250 ASIEKLLETW
+250 PAIEKLLETW
-260 GKAFEPSRHNDYVY
+260 GKAFEPNRHNDYVY

-332 KKPSI
+332 KKPSM

-351 RNEVTGNYEVC
+351 RNEVTGYYEVC
-362 SRDVLKGKFHSW
+362 SRDVLKGKFHRW

-494 FDKLLPK
+494 FDKLLPRV
-501 ILHDYFINESTA
+501 LHDYFINESTA

-561 DKYRTELP
+561 DKYLTELP

-667 YRVPGKY
+667 YRVPGKDVEARY
-674 PAASGFREKA
+674 IKFRYSSEILERIGGCPALSRYIYQQNLASTLLRLGF
-684 QIERHGLVRDRE
+684 ERKRRSK
-696 GGGRDEHRCH
+696 
-706 RIAIGMGGRPE
+706 GMGWFVIEKEVGE
-717 LTGLR
+717 MNTDAI
-722 PVSDL
+722 VS
-727 LFAVSILFFPK
+727 
-738 TKILIISNPSTH
+738 PS
-750 HIECK
+750 EWEEDQ
-755 TNQKSDIIPSRR
+755 N

>member
-1 MNENYSISEEVEEVL
+1 MNTNNSTSEEVEEVL

-169 LGVPADEKCCDITR
+169 LGVPADEKCSDITR

-250 ASIEKLLETW
+250 PAIEKLLETW

-332 KKPSI
+332 KKPSM
-337 KMLKQWLSMRYEFH
+337 KMLKQWLSMRYKFH
-351 RNEVTGNYEVC
+351 RNEVTGYYEVC
-362 SRDVLKGKFHSW
+362 SRDVIKGKFHRW

-390 EDGLQTLLPRLHSL
+390 EDGLQTQQPRLHSL

-441 IADTDG
+441 IANTDG

-667 YRVPGKY
+667 YRVPGKDVEARY
-674 PAASGFREKA
+674 IKFRYSSEILERIGGCPALSRYIYQQNLASTLLRLGF
-684 QIERHGLVRDRE
+684 ERKRRSK
-696 GGGRDEHRCH
+696 
-706 RIAIGMGGRPE
+706 GMGWFVIEKEVGE
-717 LTGLR
+717 MNTDAI
-722 PVSDL
+722 VS
-727 LFAVSILFFPK
+727 
-738 TKILIISNPSTH
+738 PS
-750 HIECK
+750 EWEDDR
-755 TNQKSDIIPSRR
+755 N

>member
-1 MNENYSISEEVEEVL
+1 MNENYSISEEVEEVM

-104 IPDEKMQ
+104 IPEEKMQ
-111 EVIAKADKDPYVM
+111 EVITKVDKDPYVM

-309 NQAYKHQEQRGTWQF
+309 NQAYKHQEQRGSWQF

-332 KKPSI
+332 KKPSM

-351 RNEVTGNYEVC
+351 RNEVTGYYEVC
-362 SRDVLKGKFHSW
+362 SRDVLKGKFHHW

-390 EDGLQTLLPRLHSL
+390 EDGLQTQLPRLHSL

-441 IADTDG
+441 IANTDG

-586 EENRRYSPWLIESI
+586 EENRRYSPWLIKSI

-667 YRVPGKY
+667 YRVPGKDVEARY
-674 PAASGFREKA
+674 IKFRYSSEILERIGGCPALSRYIYQQNLASTLLRLGF
-684 QIERHGLVRDRE
+684 ERKRRSK
-696 GGGRDEHRCH
+696 
-706 RIAIGMGGRPE
+706 GMGWFVIE
-717 LTGLR
+717 KEVDEMNTDAI
-722 PVSDL
+722 VS
-727 LFAVSILFFPK
+727 
-738 TKILIISNPSTH
+738 PS
-750 HIECK
+750 EWEDDR
-755 TNQKSDIIPSRR
+755 N

>member
-1 MNENYSISEEVEEVL
+1 MNENYSICEEVEEVL

-87 VANILKPTYW
+87 VANIQKPTYW

-104 IPDEKMQ
+104 IPEEKMQ

-193 YFCWNSKPFELE
+193 YFCWNSKPFELDT
-205 SKDIKRLYFKKS
+205 KDIKRLYFKKS

-228 RRKPSQKMV
+228 CRKPSQKMV

-250 ASIEKLLETW
+250 ASIEKLMETW
-260 GKAFEPSRHNDYVY
+260 GKAFEPNRHNDYVY
-274 NFGLTCLKYD
+274 NFGLTCLKYN

-332 KKPSI
+332 KKPSM

-351 RNEVTGNYEVC
+351 RNEVTGYYEVC
-362 SRDVLKGKFHSW
+362 SRDVLKGKFHRW

-501 ILHDYFINESTA
+501 VLHDYFINESTA

-667 YRVPGKY
+667 YRVPDKDVEARYIKFRYSSEILERIGGC
-674 PAASGFREKA
+674 PALSRYIYQQNLASTLLRLGF
-684 QIERHGLVRDRE
+684 ERKRRSK
-696 GGGRDEHRCH
+696 
-706 RIAIGMGGRPE
+706 GMGWFVIEKEVGE
-717 LTGLR
+717 MNTDAI
-722 PVSDL
+722 VS
-727 LFAVSILFFPK
+727 
-738 TKILIISNPSTH
+738 PS
-750 HIECK
+750 EWEDDQ
-755 TNQKSDIIPSRR
+755 N

>member
-1 MNENYSISEEVEEVL
+1 MNENYSINKEVEEVL

-104 IPDEKMQ
+104 IPEEKMQ
-111 EVIAKADKDPYVM
+111 EVIAKADKNPYVM

-228 RRKPSQKMV
+228 RRKPAQKMV

-250 ASIEKLLETW
+250 ASIEKLMESW

-332 KKPSI
+332 KKPSM

-351 RNEVTGNYEVC
+351 RNEVTGYYEVC
-362 SRDVLKGKFHSW
+362 SRDVIKGKFHHW

-404 INSDFSEKYNPLLDY
+404 INSDFSEKYNPLLDF

-441 IADTDG
+441 IAETDS

-667 YRVPGKY
+667 YRVPGKDVEARY
-674 PAASGFREKA
+674 IKFRYSSEILERIGGCPALSRYIYQQNLASTLLRLGF
-684 QIERHGLVRDRE
+684 ERKRRSK
-696 GGGRDEHRCH
+696 
-706 RIAIGMGGRPE
+706 GMGWFVIEKEVGE
-717 LTGLR
+717 MNTDAI
-722 PVSDL
+722 VS
-727 LFAVSILFFPK
+727 
-738 TKILIISNPSTH
+738 PS
-750 HIECK
+750 EWEDDR
-755 TNQKSDIIPSRR
+755 N